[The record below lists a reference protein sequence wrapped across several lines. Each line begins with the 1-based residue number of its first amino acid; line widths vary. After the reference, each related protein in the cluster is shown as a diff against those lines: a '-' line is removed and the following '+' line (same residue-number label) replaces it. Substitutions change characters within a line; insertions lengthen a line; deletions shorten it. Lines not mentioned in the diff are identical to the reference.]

1 MDFIGFLFVASILP
15 LMAAQ
20 FIEALIGCRADHED
34 VAQDIS
40 AQPWAPRTYTALR
53 MRSAY
58 ALTRIRRR
66 RRRLRPA
73 VRKQFKSVEQASRPL
88 KAGEG

>member
-40 AQPWAPRTYTALR
+40 AQPWAPRTYAALR
-53 MRSAY
+53 MRSAS

-66 RRRLRPA
+66 RRRPA
-73 VRKQFKSVEQASRPL
+73 VRKQFEPVEQASRPL